1 MKKDTE
7 NNSVSFLF
15 GECNVTIF
23 APGKNIGC
31 FLRCEEESY
40 CIGVRYIGA
49 GIAEF
54 TMMGILPYVATDLGI
69 SIPVAGHFIS
79 AYALGVCFG
88 APMLLLARKRPLKQ
102 ILLVLMTL
110 MIVGNICA
118 SMAPNYWVLLLGRFV
133 SGLPHGAYFGVAS
146 IVAGKLADKGKSS
159 EAVSIMIAGMTVANL
174 FGVPLGTS
182 LSHTLSWRA
191 TFLLVGAWGLITL
204 YYIWRWVPQVEGLK
218 DTGFKGQFRF
228 LKKPAPWL
236 ILGATALGNGGV
248 FCWYSYITPLLTEVS
263 GFSAD
268 SITALMVLAGF
279 GMVVGNLVS
288 GRMSDRY
295 TPGKVGTVVQG
306 MICVILLLIFLLSPH
321 PWCSAILMT
330 LCTAGLFAVSSPEQV
345 LMIRVAPG
353 GEMLG
358 GACVQMAFN
367 LGNAI
372 GAYIGGLALSGGYR
386 YPALAGV
393 PFALMGFIL
402 FLVFY
407 KKFQAKY

>member
-1 MKKDTE
+1 MKK
-7 NNSVSFLF
+7 SLIALAF
-15 GECNVTIF
+15 GTL
-23 APGKNIGC
+23 G
-31 FLRCEEESY
+31 L
-40 CIGVRYIGA
+40 

-54 TMMGILPYVATDLGI
+54 TMMGILPYVARDLNI

-79 AYALGVCFG
+79 AYALGVCAG
-88 APMLLLARKRPLKQ
+88 APMLIVARKRPLKH
-102 ILLVLMTL
+102 ILLVLMAL
-110 MIVGNICA
+110 MLVGNLGA
-118 SMAPNYWVLLLGRFV
+118 AMAPDYWLLLAARFI

-146 IVAGKLADKGKSS
+146 IVAGKLADEGKSS

-182 LSHTLSWRA
+182 LSHMLSWRV
-191 TFLLVGAWGLITL
+191 TFLLVGCWGLIVL
-204 YYIWRWVPQVEGLK
+204 YYIWRWVPVIEGLK

-228 LKKPAPWL
+228 LKTPAPWL

-248 FCWYSYITPLLTEVS
+248 FCWYSYITPLLTNVS
-263 GFSAD
+263 GFSAE
-268 SITALMVLAGF
+268 SVTALMVLAGF

-288 GRMSDRY
+288 GRLSDRY

-306 MICVILLLIFLLSPH
+306 MICILLLMIFFLSPN
-321 PWCSAILMT
+321 PWCSAILMA

-345 LMIRVAPG
+345 LIIRVAPG

-358 GACVQMAFN
+358 GACVQIAFN

-372 GAYIGGLALSGGYR
+372 GAYVGGLALSGGDR

-393 PFALMGFIL
+393 PFALVGFVL
-402 FLVFY
+402 FAIFY

>member
-1 MKKDTE
+1 MVVFFQMKK
-7 NNSVSFLF
+7 SLIALAF
-15 GECNVTIF
+15 GTL
-23 APGKNIGC
+23 G
-31 FLRCEEESY
+31 L
-40 CIGVRYIGA
+40 

-54 TMMGILPYVATDLGI
+54 TMMGILPYVARDLNI

-79 AYALGVCFG
+79 AYALGVCAG
-88 APMLLLARKRPLKQ
+88 APMLIVARKRPLKH
-102 ILLVLMTL
+102 ILLVLMAL
-110 MIVGNICA
+110 MLVGNLGA
-118 SMAPNYWVLLLGRFV
+118 AMAPDYWLLLAARFI

-146 IVAGKLADKGKSS
+146 IVAGKLADEGKSS

-182 LSHTLSWRA
+182 LSHMLSWRV
-191 TFLLVGAWGLITL
+191 TFLLVGCWGLIVL
-204 YYIWRWVPQVEGLK
+204 YYIWRWVPVIEGLK

-228 LKKPAPWL
+228 LKTPAPWL

-248 FCWYSYITPLLTEVS
+248 FCWYSYITPLLTNVS
-263 GFSAD
+263 GFSAE
-268 SITALMVLAGF
+268 SVTALMVLAGF

-288 GRMSDRY
+288 GRLSDRY

-306 MICVILLLIFLLSPH
+306 MICILLLMIFFLSPN
-321 PWCSAILMT
+321 PWCSAILMA

-345 LMIRVAPG
+345 LIIRVAPG

-358 GACVQMAFN
+358 GACVQIAFN

-372 GAYIGGLALSGGYR
+372 GAYVGGLALSGGYR

-393 PFALMGFIL
+393 PFALVGFVL
-402 FLVFY
+402 FAVFY